1 MITIKTL
8 RDARS
13 AINFLSGQRN
23 MILNELLNTS
33 GYEREKEIWNG
44 FNNHSRG
51 LVKLKLRKFVK
62 RRLCSDPIIAKMQ
75 EAVRLFIE
83 EFCFNCGLIS
93 EEERKR
99 NEQLIE
105 HAREYAMITISEYN

>member
-8 RDARS
+8 HDARS
-13 AINFLSGQRN
+13 AINFLSRQKN
-23 MILNELLNTS
+23 MIFNSVLNS
-33 GYEREKEIWNG
+33 KGYEIDKQRWNG
-44 FNNHSRG
+44 NNNYSKKI
-51 LVKLKLRKFVK
+51 VKTKLRKIVK
-62 RRLCSDPIIAKMQ
+62 FHLCSDPVNRQMQ

-83 EFCFNCGLIS
+83 ELSFNCGLIG

-99 NEQLIE
+99 NEKLME